1 MKDFSSNFSDG
12 SFWEK
17 LQKHAASIGRDLAE
31 KALILYYCLQDS
43 DTPMKARATILSSL
57 GYLILPLDAI
67 PDIVPVAG
75 FTDDLGALAM
85 AIAVVAMHI
94 KGEHIQRARSRVQEW
109 FEA

>member
-1 MKDFSSNFSDG
+1 MPDFSSNYSDD

-17 LQKHAASIGRDLAE
+17 LRRHAASIGKDLAE

-43 DTPMKARATILSSL
+43 DTPLKARATILSSL

-75 FTDDLGALAM
+75 FTDDLGVLAA
-85 AIAVVAMHI
+85 AIAIVALHI
-94 KGEHIQRARSRVQEW
+94 KGEHIQRAKSRVQEW
-109 FEA
+109 FDA